1 MVLPYHIIN
10 CGCIIALN
18 LFDIL
23 YKYLYFVQ
31 FCQIIYH
38 IFEFLHRICHMSQM
52 ANLYFPTR
60 EVHICQITLHR
71 E

>member
-10 CGCIIALN
+10 CGRIITLN
-18 LFDIL
+18 LFEIL

-38 IFEFLHRICHMSQM
+38 IFEF
-52 ANLYFPTR
+52 
-60 EVHICQITLHR
+60 
-71 E
+71 